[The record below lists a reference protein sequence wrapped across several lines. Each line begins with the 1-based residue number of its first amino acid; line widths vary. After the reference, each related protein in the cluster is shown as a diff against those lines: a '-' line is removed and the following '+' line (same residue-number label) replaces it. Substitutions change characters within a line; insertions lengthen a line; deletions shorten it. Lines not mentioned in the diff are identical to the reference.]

1 MQMFI
6 EIHEFKI
13 GVELR
18 RIDGGADR
26 ERERGDRKGWSKPIL

>member
-1 MQMFI
+1 MFI

-18 RIDGGADR
+18 RIDGGAESER
-26 ERERGDRKGWSKPIL
+26 EREDHKGWSKPIL